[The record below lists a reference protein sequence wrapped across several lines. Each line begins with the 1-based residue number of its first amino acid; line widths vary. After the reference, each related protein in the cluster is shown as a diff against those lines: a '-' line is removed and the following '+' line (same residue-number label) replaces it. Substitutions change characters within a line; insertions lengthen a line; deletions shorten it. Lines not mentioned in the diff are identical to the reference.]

1 MHEHY
6 EVNVNW
12 EQIEGRW
19 NQLKGAV
26 KQRWGKLTDDDLDVI
41 AGKKDEL
48 LGKLQEKY
56 GILKNKPKSSL
67 NNGLQSLQAR
77 RAPNLSVNGKR
88 ARLSRAFLA
97 PD

>member
-1 MHEHY
+1 MNSY

-12 EQIEGRW
+12 DQIEGRW

-56 GILKNKPKSSL
+56 GITKE
-67 NNGLQSLQAR
+67 QAEKQLEQWSAEPTSTTGPESER
-77 RAPNLSVNGKR
+77 ERKVS
-88 ARLSRAFLA
+88 
-97 PD
+97 

>member
-1 MHEHY
+1 VHEHY

-12 EQIEGRW
+12 EQIEGKW

-56 GILKNKPKSSL
+56 GITKE
-67 NNGLQSLQAR
+67 QAEKELEQWSA
-77 RAPNLSVNGKR
+77 APTSATGPESERERKV
-88 ARLSRAFLA
+88 S
-97 PD
+97 

>member
-1 MHEHY
+1 
-6 EVNVNW
+6 VNW

-26 KQRWGKLTDDDLDVI
+26 KQRWGKLTDHDLDVI

-56 GILKNKPKSSL
+56 GITKE
-67 NNGLQSLQAR
+67 QAEKQLEQWSAENTNTAGPESER
-77 RAPNLSVNGKR
+77 ERKAS
-88 ARLSRAFLA
+88 
-97 PD
+97 